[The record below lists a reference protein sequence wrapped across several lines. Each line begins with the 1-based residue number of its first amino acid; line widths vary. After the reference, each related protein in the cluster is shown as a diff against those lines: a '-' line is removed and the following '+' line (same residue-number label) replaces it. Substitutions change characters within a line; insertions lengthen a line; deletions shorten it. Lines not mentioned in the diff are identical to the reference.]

1 MGPLRRQ
8 LVERIFDSIDQEK
21 KGLIPVNQLME
32 HFNPNVIEYYQT
44 GKMNREGIEEHFLS
58 MLVITENSLAK
69 DEFIAFY
76 DDTNIN
82 YAHNDIFLRFV
93 SNIWHYQPEHL
104 KAV

>member
-82 YAHNDIFLRFV
+82 YAHNDIFLRLV